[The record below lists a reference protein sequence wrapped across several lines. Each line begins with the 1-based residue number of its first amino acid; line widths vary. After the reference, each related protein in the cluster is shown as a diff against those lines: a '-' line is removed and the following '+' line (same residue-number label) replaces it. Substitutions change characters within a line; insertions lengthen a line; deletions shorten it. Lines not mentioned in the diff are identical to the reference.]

1 MNVYKFLIWWKLK
14 CTNVINTYCMW
25 RIRYHCR
32 SIGMGKA
39 SMTAIL
45 NQTEQPQDTIR
56 SKFGTSLTT
65 KKWKNCRLYPH
76 VVILIMIITAR
87 IGSIT
92 RFSITQRLQFEKTL
106 IRSAN
111 AINLCNWMIKISTG
125 NVFLE
130 KLCRFKTKICEIV
143 CSLQPPKSYLLLIRL
158 KNCCKYM

>member
-65 KKWKNCRLYPH
+65 KKWKKLSSISPCRDINH
-76 VVILIMIITAR
+76 DNNR

-111 AINLCNWMIKISTG
+111 AINLCNWMIKISSG